1 MQIAKLSAASG
12 RRWAIEGFRLLGR
25 NPIQLLALTFMYLI
39 MLMATTLIPLLGPFA
54 PMLLTPV
61 MSVGVMHAVRAA
73 DRGETPVPQM
83 LFGGFRDGGGRA
95 WKMLLVLGGLNT
107 AATVAT
113 LALSALAD
121 GGTLMQIATGTI
133 QADDPGLTDASL
145 VYASLVFLAAYTPLQ
160 AAMWYAPLFVA
171 WHDMPP
177 AKALFFSF
185 AGVMRNKGAFLNYV
199 LTWFAVAFAASL
211 LVQAMKMLFGETPM
225 LMSAIL
231 SPLSLV
237 VLTALY
243 CSFWPSYRD
252 AVLEDA
258 VHEDAPPEDGGE
270 AQG

>member
-1 MQIAKLSAASG
+1 MQIATLSAAAG
-12 RRWAIEGFRLLGR
+12 RAWALEGFRLLGR
-25 NPIQLLALTFMYLI
+25 SPIPLLAITFMYLI

-73 DRGETPVPQM
+73 DRGETPTPQM

-95 WKMLLVLGGLNT
+95 WKMLLVLGGFN
-107 AATVAT
+107 AAAT
-113 LALSALAD
+113 LATLSLSSLAD
-121 GGTLMQIATGTI
+121 GGTLMKIATGTI
-133 QADDPGLTDASL
+133 QPDDPGLEDVSL
-145 VYASLVFLAAYTPLQ
+145 VYASVVFLIAYAPLQ
-160 AAMWYAPLFVA
+160 AAMWFAPLFVA

-185 AGVMRNKGAFLNYV
+185 AGVMRNKLAFVNYL
-199 LTWFAVAFAASL
+199 LTWFAVAFVASL
-211 LVQAMKMLFGETPM
+211 LVQAMKFVLGATPM

-252 AVLEDA
+252 AVRDDRDRA
-258 VHEDAPPEDGGE
+258 TH
-270 AQG
+270 